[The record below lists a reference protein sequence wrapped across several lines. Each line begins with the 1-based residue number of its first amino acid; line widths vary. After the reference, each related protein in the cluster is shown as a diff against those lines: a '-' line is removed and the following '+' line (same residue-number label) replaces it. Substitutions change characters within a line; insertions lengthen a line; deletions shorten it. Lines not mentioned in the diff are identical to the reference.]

1 MPPSKKIETRTLPLV
16 AAWAMPSSKAGSGIF
31 VAP

>member
-1 MPPSKKIETRTLPLV
+1 MPPSKKIETRTLGGV
-16 AAWAMPSSKAGSGIF
+16 AACAMPSSNAASGIL